1 MGREKGGSTLI
12 SSPLMGASVSL
23 LALLLGVFFLLLRLA
38 LVAVAVD
45 MVTSGLLK
53 SPLLKYLPL
62 GVGFALGIVLI
73 GQVLL
78 RVIRQGLAEAVAY
91 LHHATQP
98 TARLFLISVG
108 ALLLYLAALLLGIG
122 KLANAIAWLWLF
134 LMTVL
139 LVYSLGYFAWA
150 AWPRHTLFDR
160 VLGIS

>member
-23 LALLLGVFFLLLRLA
+23 LALLLGVFFLLLRLV

-53 SPLLKYLPL
+53 SSLLKYLPL

-78 RVIRQGLAEAVAY
+78 RVIRQGLAEAVEAGAAVVGT
-91 LHHATQP
+91 HA
-98 TARLFLISVG
+98 AG
-108 ALLLYLAALLLGIG
+108 ADATKG
-122 KLANAIAWLWLF
+122 
-134 LMTVL
+134 
-139 LVYSLGYFAWA
+139 
-150 AWPRHTLFDR
+150 
-160 VLGIS
+160 